1 MIRTF
6 VQTTALVL
14 TLISAVFL
22 TRGNLALTAQVIAE
36 LSTSKWGY
44 SAAVVDSLAAQR
56 GDTWIGVAFLLTAF
70 ALQLGN
76 ALWPMRWKDFEVSK
90 AGVASAVVVSVLL
103 FFGGLAGS
111 KFIAKTTKA
120 QALAI
125 LQAAQMPSQ
134 QP

>member
-6 VQTTALVL
+6 VQTTALIL

-36 LSTSKWGY
+36 LSTSRWGY
-44 SAAVVDSLAAQR
+44 SESVVDSLAAQR
-56 GDTWIGVAFLLTAF
+56 GDTWIGVIFLLAAF

-90 AGVASAVVVSVLL
+90 AGVASAVAVSVLL
-103 FFGGLAGS
+103 FSGGLVGS
-111 KFIAKTTKA
+111 KCIARASKA

-125 LQAAQMPSQ
+125 LQGAQTPSH
-134 QP
+134 